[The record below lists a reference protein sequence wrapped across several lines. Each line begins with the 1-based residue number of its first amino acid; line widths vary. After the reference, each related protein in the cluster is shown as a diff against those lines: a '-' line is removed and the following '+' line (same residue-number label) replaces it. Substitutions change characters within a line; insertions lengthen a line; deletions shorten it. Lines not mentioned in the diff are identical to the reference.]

1 MSGTQERGKSL
12 SFSDLLGKNAN
23 SKSDASR
30 NYGNVHVLVED
41 YVRDEGK
48 RVVAVQGINLKTG
61 EEVTIGLANRELF
74 ARMYMNQT
82 EDLSIRLE
90 AAGKMLARRP
100 PLAEFGAS
108 RGNKAVPAGGVLSI
122 DEVRKDYGSGKLY
135 GRWPAGLVHIPEE
148 EVPLLGSFEVR
159 KFVGTDPATNNRYES
174 AYIQHV
180 RPHDAVPA
188 QRASREVLDRMLSGQ
203 LAGTEAPMR
212 TSVSVA
218 IALGEDVRTYTLR
231 TVMRKEGRD
240 NVPTPGAEAAV
251 SAEQKMPAAVAA
263 VAVAAAARL
272 PFDTIGLSSDIDGGL
287 RDRLRDLYDG
297 IASGEVRA
305 SYMPGATLS
314 PSKHT
319 TTSFLGYKTN
329 DAGERV
335 TARTQEANLVGR
347 GYFDAVAGLRY
358 VTRSGDTVEP
368 VVKAIRPDD
377 RLPAKDHPAFV
388 RLDLQAIGERAFE
401 RAYGA
406 DAAREAEWDLDA
418 EAEANRRSA
427 PDQAGQPEQ
436 DPEQDEEDFFDSPNR
451 GW

>member
-1 MSGTQERGKSL
+1 MSGTNERGRNL
-12 SFSDLLGKNAN
+12 SFGDLFGKTSS
-23 SKSDASR
+23 SKLNTGR

-41 YVRDEGK
+41 YVRDESK

-74 ARMYMNQT
+74 AKMFMNQT
-82 EDLSIRLE
+82 EDLSVRLE

-108 RGNKAVPAGGVLSI
+108 RGNKAVPSGGVLSI
-122 DEVRKDYGSGKLY
+122 DEVRKDYQSGKLY

-159 KFVGTDPATNNRYES
+159 KFVGTDPATNDRYES
-174 AYIQHV
+174 AYIQHL
-180 RPHDAVPA
+180 RPQDAVPA
-188 QRASREVLDRMLSGQ
+188 ERASREVLDRMLSGR
-203 LAGTEAPMR
+203 LAGTAAPMR

-218 IALGEDVRTYTLR
+218 ISLGEDVRTYTLR

-272 PFDTIGLSSDIDGGL
+272 PFDKIGFSSDIDGDL
-287 RDRLRDLYDG
+287 RSRLRDLYDG

-305 SYMPGATLS
+305 SYMPGATFS

-347 GYFDAVAGLRY
+347 GYFDAVVGLRH

-377 RLPAKDHPAFV
+377 RLPATNHPAFV

-406 DAAREAEWDLDA
+406 DAAREAGRDLDA
-418 EAEANRRSA
+418 EAEAARRNA
-427 PDQAGQPEQ
+427 PEQAEQPEQ
-436 DPEQDEEDFFDSPNR
+436 DDEGFYDSP
-451 GW
+451 GPDW

>member
-1 MSGTQERGKSL
+1 MSAAKEFGKNL
-12 SFSDLLGKNAN
+12 SFGDLLGKNSS
-23 SKSDASR
+23 SKLDASR

-41 YVRDEGK
+41 YVRDENK

-61 EEVTIGLANRELF
+61 EEVTIGLASRELF
-74 ARMYMNQT
+74 AKMFMNQT
-82 EDLSIRLE
+82 EDLSVRLE

-100 PLAEFGAS
+100 PLSEFGAS
-108 RGNKAVPAGGVLSI
+108 RGNKAVPTGGVLSI
-122 DEVRKDYGSGKLY
+122 DEVRKDYQSGKLY

-148 EVPLLGSFEVR
+148 EAPLLGSFEVR
-159 KFVGTDPATNNRYES
+159 KFVGTDPATKERYES

-180 RPHDAVPA
+180 RPQDAVPVE
-188 QRASREVLDRMLSGQ
+188 RASREVLDQMLSGQ
-203 LAGTEAPMR
+203 LAGTAAPMR

-218 IALGEDVRTYTLR
+218 IALGQDVRTYTLR
-231 TVMRKEGRD
+231 TVMHKEGRD
-240 NVPTPGAEAAV
+240 NVPTPGVEAAV

-263 VAVAAAARL
+263 AAVAAAARL
-272 PFDTIGLSSDIDGGL
+272 PFDRIGFSSDIDGGL

-297 IASGEVRA
+297 IASGAIRA
-305 SYMPGATLS
+305 SYMPGATFS

-347 GYFDAVAGLRY
+347 GYFDAVVGLRH

-406 DAAREAEWDLDA
+406 DAVRAAGRDLDA
-418 EAEANRRSA
+418 EAETDRRNA
-427 PDQAGQPEQ
+427 PEQAEQ
-436 DPEQDEEDFFDSPNR
+436 DPDQDEEDFFDAPDR

>member
-1 MSGTQERGKSL
+1 MSGTQERSKSL
-12 SFSDLLGKNAN
+12 SFGDFLGKNST
-23 SKSDASR
+23 SKPDTGK

-41 YVRDEGK
+41 YVRDESK

-82 EDLSIRLE
+82 EDLSVRLE

-148 EVPLLGSFEVR
+148 EMPLLGSFEVR

-188 QRASREVLDRMLSGQ
+188 QRASREVLDQMLSGQ
-203 LAGTEAPMR
+203 LAGTKAPMR

-240 NVPTPGAEAAV
+240 YVPTPGVEAAV

-272 PFDTIGLSSDIDGGL
+272 PFDKIGFSSDIDIDGDL
-287 RDRLRDLYDG
+287 RDRLRVLYDG

-335 TARTQEANLVGR
+335 EARTQEANLVGR

-358 VTRSGDTVEP
+358 ITRNGDIVEP

-377 RLPAKDHPAFV
+377 RLPSKDHPAFV
-388 RLDLQAIGERAFE
+388 RLDLQAIGERALA
-401 RAYGA
+401 RAYSA
-406 DAAREAEWDLDA
+406 DAAHGAGRDLDA
-418 EAEANRRSA
+418 EAEVDRRSA
-427 PDQAGQPEQ
+427 PEQPEQ
-436 DPEQDEEDFFDSPNR
+436 DAEQDEEDFYDSPSR